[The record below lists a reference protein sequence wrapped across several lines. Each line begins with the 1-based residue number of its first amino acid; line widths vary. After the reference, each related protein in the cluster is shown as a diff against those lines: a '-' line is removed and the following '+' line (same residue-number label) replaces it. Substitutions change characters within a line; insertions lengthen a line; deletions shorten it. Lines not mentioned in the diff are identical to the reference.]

1 MASPGRPFVLGMVC
15 ALAAAAFAGAAGAQQ
30 YPAKPVRLVV
40 PFAPGG
46 STDIIGRILAQ
57 RLAEGWGQPVV
68 VENKPGAATT
78 IGNDFVAKSAPD
90 GYTLLLAPAPF
101 VITQFI
107 YPKLPYD
114 GRRDFAP
121 VALLA
126 TTPFVLVAHPAVPAN
141 DVQSLVALART
152 RPGTINYASPGSGS
166 VPHLAMELFKAR
178 AGVDLT
184 HIPYKGGGPAVS
196 DVVGGQ
202 VALLFSPPIEVS
214 QHVKAGRLRILGAT
228 TARRLPTLPDVP
240 TFEES
245 GYPGYE
251 VLTWFG
257 VFVPAATPRDTV
269 GRIAAEIA
277 RALEAPEVREK
288 LGGQGADVAFRG
300 PDEFGRFLAGEYE
313 KWGLAVKA
321 AGVKID

>member
-1 MASPGRPFVLGMVC
+1 MRARAALAV
-15 ALAAAAFAGAAGAQQ
+15 ALAAFACLATAQ

-46 STDIIGRILAQ
+46 STDIIGRIVAQ
-57 RLAEGWGQPVV
+57 RLAEGWGQAVV
-68 VENKPGAATT
+68 VENRPGAATT
-78 IGNDFVAKSAPD
+78 IGNDYVARSAPD

-126 TTPFVLVAHPAVPAN
+126 TTPFVLVAHPSVPAA
-141 DVQSLVALART
+141 DVQSLVALARA

-166 VPHLAMELFKAR
+166 VPHLAMELFKSR
-178 AGVDLT
+178 AGIDLI
-184 HIPYKGGGPAVS
+184 HIPYKGGGPAVT

-214 QHVKAGRLRILGAT
+214 QHVKAGRLKVIAAT
-228 TARRLPTLPDVP
+228 TAQRLPTLPEVATID
-240 TFEES
+240 ES
-245 GYPGYE
+245 GYRGFE

-257 VFVPAATPRDTV
+257 VFVPAATPRDIV
-269 GRIAAEIA
+269 VRVAGDLA

-288 LGGQGADVAFRG
+288 LGAQGAEVAFKG
-300 PDEFGRFLAGEYE
+300 PEDFGRFLAGEYE
-313 KWGLAVKA
+313 KWGVAVKA
-321 AGVKID
+321 AGVKVD

>member
-1 MASPGRPFVLGMVC
+1 MLARAAL
-15 ALAAAAFAGAAGAQQ
+15 ALAAAAFTSVAAAQ

-46 STDIIGRILAQ
+46 STDIIGRIVAQ
-57 RLAEGWGQPVV
+57 RLAEGWGQPVL

-78 IGNDFVAKSAPD
+78 IGNDYVAKSATD

-126 TTPFVLVAHPAVPAN
+126 TTPFVLVAHPAVPAS
-141 DVQSLVALART
+141 DVPSLVALARA

-166 VPHLAMELFKAR
+166 VPHLAMEFFKAR
-178 AGVDLT
+178 AGVDLI
-184 HIPYKGGGPAVS
+184 HIPYKGGGPAVT

-214 QHVKAGRLRILGAT
+214 QHVKAGRLKVIAAT
-228 TARRLPTLPDVP
+228 TAQRIPTLPEVATID
-240 TFEES
+240 ES
-245 GYPGYE
+245 GYRGFE

-257 VFVPAATPRDTV
+257 VFVPAATPRDV
-269 GRIAAEIA
+269 ISRIAGELA
-277 RALEAPEVREK
+277 RVLEAPEVREK
-288 LGGQGADVAFRG
+288 LGGQGAEVAFKG
-300 PDEFGRFLAGEYE
+300 PEDFGRFLAGEYE
-313 KWGLAVKA
+313 KWGVAVKA
-321 AGVKID
+321 AGVKAD